1 MIQTRKA
8 NIELEKMIT
17 QYINGDLDPEK
28 VDELW
33 VELIKDG
40 DALERMITEANVKAI
55 IQNRRKKPWW
65 SRLAAWFR
73 DRTLMVYGNTSK
85 SSSRPYRRA

>member
-1 MIQTRKA
+1 MIESKKP
-8 NIELEKMIT
+8 NLELEKMIT
-17 QYINGDLDPEK
+17 KYINGDLPKEK

-40 DALERMITEANVKAI
+40 DALDRMITEANVKAI
-55 IQNRRKKPWW
+55 IKKEHKPWW
-65 SRLAAWFR
+65 RRVVNWFK

-85 SSSRPYRRA
+85 SSSRPYRGL